1 MVILL
6 IFFSTFQNMFYVFY
20 RAIWSKIY
28 NYRAD
33 CDHEELDEIFEMAD
47 NPDRDNRLLILW

>member
-1 MVILL
+1 MNV
-6 IFFSTFQNMFYVFY
+6 FNFY
-20 RAIWSKIY
+20 RVIWSKIY

-47 NPDRDNRLLILW
+47 NPERDNRLLILWLVL

>member
-1 MVILL
+1 MKM
-6 IFFSTFQNMFYVFY
+6 FFNFYTMNFFFFCYNRV
-20 RAIWSKIY
+20 IWSKIY

-47 NPDRDNRLLILW
+47 NPERDNRLLILW